1 MLEPVLAVQNLN
13 VDFETDQ
20 GTKQILHDI
29 SLTVH
34 PHETVCLV
42 GESGSG
48 KSVTS
53 FSVMGLLP
61 QNGHVA
67 SGSIRFEKQ
76 DLLKLGDKAM
86 RRLRGDQM
94 SMIFQ
99 EPMTALNPVL
109 RIGKQLT
116 DVIKAHQAVDRKTA
130 FDQALALLKQVEMP
144 EPAKKLQMYPHE
156 LSGGQR
162 QRVMI
167 AMAIACK
174 PQLLIADEPTT
185 ALDVTIQ
192 AQILEL
198 INKLKD
204 QEGMGVLFITHDMG
218 VVAQIADYVVVMKQ
232 GRIVERGTAQ
242 TIFEHP
248 QNAYTKKLLAA
259 VPDVDAPHIA
269 QHSQVTDKQP
279 LLAVQHLTKV
289 YQDKKQLFRK
299 RAAGLKAV
307 NDVSFHIYPGETLG
321 LVGESGSGKST
332 LGRTILGLEQKTA
345 GKMVYAGKEL
355 PPFNHRQA
363 ALIAKMQMIFQD
375 PFGSLDPRQKIGDA
389 IEEVMA
395 IHHQMNAQARHQR
408 MLQLLQAVDLD
419 EASANRYPSE
429 FSGGQRQRI
438 GIARALALDPSLVVC
453 DEAVSALDV
462 SIQAQVLD
470 LLKQLQEKLKLTYL
484 FITHDLGVVRE
495 ISDRILVM
503 YLGTIVET
511 GTTEQI
517 FTNPVHPYTK
527 RLLAAIPRPNPES
540 AVAARQRNERILA
553 EHIPRPTSTELHE
566 VEPLHLVVNF

>member
-1 MLEPVLAVQNLN
+1 MVEPVLAVQNLN

-29 SLTVH
+29 SLAVH

-86 RRLRGDQM
+86 RRLRGDQL

-204 QEGMGVLFITHDMG
+204 QEEMGVLFITHDMG

-438 GIARALALDPSLVVC
+438 GIARALALDPSLVIC

-470 LLKQLQEKLKLTYL
+470 LLKQLQDRLKLTYL

-566 VEPLHLVVNF
+566 VEPQHLVVNF

>member
-1 MLEPVLAVQNLN
+1 MVEPVLAVQNLN

-29 SLTVH
+29 SLAVH

-86 RRLRGDQM
+86 RRLRGDQL

-130 FDQALALLKQVEMP
+130 FDQALSLLKQVEMP

-566 VEPLHLVVNF
+566 VEPQHMVVDF

>member
-1 MLEPVLAVQNLN
+1 MVEPVLAVQNLN

-20 GTKQILHDI
+20 GSKQILHDI
-29 SLTVH
+29 SLAVH

-109 RIGKQLT
+109 RIGKQMT

-248 QNAYTKKLLAA
+248 QNTYTKKLLAA

-269 QHSQVTDKQP
+269 QHSQVTDEQP

-355 PPFNHRQA
+355 PPFNHHQA

-438 GIARALALDPSLVVC
+438 GIARALALDPSLVIC

-470 LLKQLQEKLKLTYL
+470 LLKQLQDKLKLTYL

-540 AVAARQRNERILA
+540 AVAARQRNEQILA

-566 VEPLHLVVNF
+566 VEPQHMVVDF

>member
-1 MLEPVLAVQNLN
+1 MTKPVLEIQNLN
-13 VDFETDQ
+13 VDFETDH
-20 GTKQILHDI
+20 GVRQILHDI
-29 SLTVH
+29 NLEVR

-61 QNGHVA
+61 QNGRVA
-67 SGSIRFEKQ
+67 SGTICFDGQ
-76 DLLKLGDKAM
+76 NLLKVSSEAM
-86 RRLRGDQM
+86 RQLRGDRL

-109 RIGKQLT
+109 RIGQQIA
-116 DVIKAHQAVDRKTA
+116 DVILAHQAVDRQAALK
-130 FDQALALLKQVEMP
+130 QALSLLKQVEMP
-144 EPAKKLQMYPHE
+144 EPAKKLQLYPHQ

-192 AQILEL
+192 AQILDL

-232 GRIVERGTAQ
+232 GRIVEHGTAEA
-242 TIFEHP
+242 IFEHP
-248 QNAYTKKLLAA
+248 QNSYTKKLLAA
-259 VPDVDAPHIA
+259 VPDVDAPHVSQHA
-269 QHSQVTDKQP
+269 QVEAIQP

-289 YQDKKQLFRK
+289 YQNKKRLFHK
-299 RAAGLKAV
+299 QDAGLKAV
-307 NDVSFHIYPGETLG
+307 NDVSFHIYPGETVG

-332 LGRTILGLEQKTA
+332 LGRTILGLESKTN
-345 GKMVYAGKEL
+345 GKMIYAGHEL
-355 PPFNHRQA
+355 PALNKRKSD
-363 ALIAKMQMIFQD
+363 LIAQMQMIFQD
-375 PFGSLDPRQKIGDA
+375 PFGSLDPRQRIGDA

-395 IHHQMNAQARHQR
+395 IHHLLTVSERHQR
-408 MLQLLQAVDLD
+408 MLQLLDAVDL
-419 EASANRYPSE
+419 EAASAERYPHE

-438 GIARALALDPSLVVC
+438 GIARALALDPELVIC

-470 LLKQLQEKLKLTYL
+470 LLKQLQTKLKLTYL

-517 FTNPVHPYTK
+517 FTNPLHPYTK
-527 RLLAAIPRPNPES
+527 RLLAAIPRPNPAS
-540 AVAARQRNERILA
+540 AQAARQRNEQILA
-553 EHIPRPTSTELHE
+553 EHIPQPRSTVLREI
-566 VEPLHLVVNF
+566 EPQHLVVDF

>member
-553 EHIPRPTSTELHE
+553 EHIPRPTSTELQE

>member
-1 MLEPVLAVQNLN
+1 MVEPVLAVQNLN

-29 SLTVH
+29 SLAVH

-61 QNGHVA
+61 QNGRVA
-67 SGSIRFEKQ
+67 GGSIRFEKQ

-86 RRLRGDQM
+86 RRLRGDQL

-144 EPAKKLQMYPHE
+144 EPAKKLQMFPHE

-355 PPFNHRQA
+355 PPFNHRHA

-395 IHHQMNAQARHQR
+395 IHHQMNAQARHER

-438 GIARALALDPSLVVC
+438 GIARALALDPSLVIC

-470 LLKQLQEKLKLTYL
+470 LLKQLQDKLKLTYL

-566 VEPLHLVVNF
+566 VEPQHMVVDF

>member
-1 MLEPVLAVQNLN
+1 MVEPVLAVQNLN

-29 SLTVH
+29 SLAVH

-48 KSVTS
+48 KSVIS

-61 QNGHVA
+61 QNGRVA
-67 SGSIRFEKQ
+67 GGSIRFEKQ

-86 RRLRGDQM
+86 RRLRGDQL

-144 EPAKKLQMYPHE
+144 EPAKKLQMFPHE

-355 PPFNHRQA
+355 PPFNHRHA

-395 IHHQMNAQARHQR
+395 IHHQMNAQARHER

-470 LLKQLQEKLKLTYL
+470 LLKQLQDKLKLTYL

-566 VEPLHLVVNF
+566 VEPQHMVVDF

>member
-1 MLEPVLAVQNLN
+1 MVEPVLAVQNLN

-29 SLTVH
+29 SLAVH

-86 RRLRGDQM
+86 RRLRGDQL

-204 QEGMGVLFITHDMG
+204 QEEMGVLFITHDMG

-395 IHHQMNAQARHQR
+395 IHHQMNAQARHHR

-527 RLLAAIPRPNPES
+527 RLLAAIPGQIRN
-540 AVAARQRNERILA
+540 QRLQPVNEMSGSWQNIFRGPQAQSCMRLNHSIW
-553 EHIPRPTSTELHE
+553 
-566 VEPLHLVVNF
+566 

>member
-1 MLEPVLAVQNLN
+1 MVEPVLAVQNLN

-29 SLTVH
+29 SLAVH

-86 RRLRGDQM
+86 RRLRGDQL

-204 QEGMGVLFITHDMG
+204 QEEMGVLFITHDMG

-395 IHHQMNAQARHQR
+395 IHHQMNAQARHHR

-566 VEPLHLVVNF
+566 VEPQHLVVNF

>member
-1 MLEPVLAVQNLN
+1 MVEPVLAVQNLN

-20 GTKQILHDI
+20 GSKQILHDI
-29 SLTVH
+29 SLAVH

-76 DLLKLGDKAM
+76 DLLKLSDKAM

-248 QNAYTKKLLAA
+248 QNTYTKKLLAA

-269 QHSQVTDKQP
+269 QHSQVTDEQP

-375 PFGSLDPRQKIGDA
+375 PFGSLDPRQKIGDE

-438 GIARALALDPSLVVC
+438 GIARALALDPSLVIC

-462 SIQAQVLD
+462 SIQAQVLN
-470 LLKQLQEKLKLTYL
+470 LLKQLQDKLKLTYL

-540 AVAARQRNERILA
+540 AVAARQRNEQILA

-566 VEPLHLVVNF
+566 VEPQHMVVDF